1 MSEFILQKQH
11 DYKNLFNFELLSK
24 IIEALVSD
32 TNQSSKKIEDLI
44 ENDME
49 KERLITKYL
58 SFL

>member
-32 TNQSSKKIEDLI
+32 TNQSSKKIEDLKI
-44 ENDME
+44 N
-49 KERLITKYL
+49 L
-58 SFL
+58 